1 MNEEPGLMKIDG
13 DDHTALQSNRG
24 DFIAAVRQAV
34 PLMVGLVPFGLAY
47 GIMARQAGLSWLES
61 YTMSLLVFAGA
72 AQFTAV
78 SMLGAGGVQV
88 GLIVFTTL
96 LINLR
101 HLLMG
106 ASLAPYLQR
115 LNVRWQALL
124 AFGMVD
130 ESYAL
135 TITRFTTV
143 GASHL
148 YQLGA
153 NLALYLAWTTL
164 SGVGAALGSLIK
176 NPLQWGLDF
185 AMPATFIVLLIPQ
198 LKSWKEVLVCVAAG
212 ALAVAGMTYLPGKWY
227 IIFAALTATI
237 IGGGVEELCGRQ

>member
-1 MNEEPGLMKIDG
+1 
-13 DDHTALQSNRG
+13 
-24 DFIAAVRQAV
+24 
-34 PLMVGLVPFGLAY
+34 MVGLVPFGLTY

-78 SMLGAGGVQV
+78 SMLGAGGVQAA
-88 GLIVFTTL
+88 LIVFTTL

-115 LNVRWQALL
+115 LSVRWQALL

-130 ESYAL
+130 ESYAM
-135 TITRFTTV
+135 TITRFTAK

-164 SGVGAALGSLIK
+164 SGVGAALGGLIR
-176 NPLQWGLDF
+176 NPLRWGLDF

-198 LKSWKEVLVCVAAG
+198 LKGWKEVLVCVTAA

-227 IIFAALTATI
+227 IIIAALTATL
-237 IGGGVEELCGRQ
+237 IGGGVEELCGRK